1 MKRDDYYLAR
11 ALKLAQKA
19 EGFTS
24 PNPLVGAV
32 IVKNGKII
40 ASGYHKACGGN
51 HAEIEAI
58 KNARGKNIKG
68 SALYINLEPC
78 CHFGRTPPCVDE
90 IIKQKFKRVVI
101 ATLDP
106 NPRVNGRSLARL
118 KKAGVKV
125 TVGVL
130 SQEARKLNEV
140 FFKNMRKALPFMV
153 AKTAQSLDGKIA
165 TFRGQSKW
173 ITSQAS
179 RCASRA
185 LRDKYDAILV
195 GVNTV
200 LEDNPRL
207 AGLKRIPFRVV
218 IDPKLR
224 IQRQAYILK
233 NNSGKTIVVTA
244 SSDKDRLKKLP
255 DSITVLSI
263 KRDKTGTIPLKKV
276 LKSLYGLGIMSV
288 FVEGGSKTLGNFFD
302 AKLIDKVYFFIAP
315 KIIGGDAALGSIGA
329 KGQASLNKAPV
340 LKDIE
345 IARIEQDILICG
357 YPQY

>member
-1 MKRDDYYLAR
+1 MKRDDYYLR
-11 ALKLAQKA
+11 EALKLAKKA

-32 IVKNGKII
+32 IVKNGKVI

-51 HAEIEAI
+51 HAEIKAI
-58 KNARGKNIKG
+58 KNARDKNIKG
-68 SALYINLEPC
+68 STLYINLEPC
-78 CHFGRTPPCVDE
+78 CHFGKTPPCVDE
-90 IIKQKFKRVVI
+90 VIKQKIKRVVI

-106 NPRVNGRSLARL
+106 NPQVNGRSVTRL

-140 FFKNMRKALPFMV
+140 FFKNMRKALPFVV

-165 TFRGQSKW
+165 TSTGQSKW
-173 ITSQAS
+173 ITNSGS
-179 RCASRA
+179 RYASRA

-200 LEDNPRL
+200 LEDNPCL
-207 AGLKRIPFRVV
+207 AGLKRVPFRVV
-218 IDPKLR
+218 IDPNLK
-224 IQRQAYILK
+224 INQKTYILK
-233 NNSGKTIVVTA
+233 HNPEKTIIVTA
-244 SSDKDRLKKLP
+244 SADKCKLKKLS

-276 LKSLYGLGIMSV
+276 LKSLYGLGIMSI

-302 AKLIDKVYFFIAP
+302 AKLIDKAYFFIAP
-315 KIIGGDAALGSIGA
+315 KIIGGSTALGSIGA

-345 IARIEQDILICG
+345 IEKIKQDILVYG